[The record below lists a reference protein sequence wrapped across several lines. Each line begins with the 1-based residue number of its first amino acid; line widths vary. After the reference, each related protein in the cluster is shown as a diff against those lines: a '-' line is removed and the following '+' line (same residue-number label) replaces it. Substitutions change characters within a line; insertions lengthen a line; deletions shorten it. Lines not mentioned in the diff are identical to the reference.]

1 VCPDDKTPLHRVRCP
16 SMNLSCLGFPSA
28 LVQQPPSRFCVV
40 SPGICSAIIASIAS
54 SMLAMLSV
62 QRMMLSAIS
71 FLANFAA
78 SNSASVMMNPTAS
91 VMMNPTASVMMNP
104 TDRPCAP
111 QPAALHALPTGQALL
126 YRDRHWRLTATL
138 YTRIPPGIALP

>member
-1 VCPDDKTPLHRVRCP
+1 
-16 SMNLSCLGFPSA
+16 MNLSCLGFPSA

-91 VMMNPTASVMMNP
+91 VMMNPT
-104 TDRPCAP
+104 DRPCAP
-111 QPAALHALPTGQALL
+111 QPAALHALPTHALL